1 MLQREVAERVAAAPG
16 DMSYL
21 SVFVQYHAKAR
32 VAFRVPREAF
42 EPAPKVE
49 SAVLV
54 LEPFPPDDRLD
65 AAAEEALWRVVQA
78 GFRERRKML
87 HNVLSR
93 QLPDRARAGR
103 RRARCRR
110 DRPRPAAADRR
121 GGGVDRAHRG
131 PRPHPRRP
139 MTMPATDAD
148 RRLAPVIRL
157 APAKVNLT
165 LAVLGTRADG
175 FHDLHSVMVPLD
187 LADRLS
193 VSVLPPGSPDSL
205 HVEGFDPGP
214 PAGNLV
220 LRAITV
226 ARRHAA
232 SATGTPDRLAPLAAR
247 LDKRI
252 PVAAGLAGGSSDA
265 AATVDAALEAWGVDA
280 DVEPDARRRIAAE
293 LGSDV
298 PFFLAGGPALVE
310 GRGERVTPLGWLRD
324 AGDGERRRSSRAARR
339 HARRGHL
346 DAGGVRGL
354 RRRRHGWW
362 AEPRARHRS
371 TSPTSCEPGLRV
383 VDLLA
388 RAGVLAAANDL
399 APAAAVVEPGLVP
412 FKRALLRL
420 LGRPVGLSGSGPTH
434 WALYPSIDEAATAA
448 DQVREAFAEGRVPT
462 PGGRAP
468 FVAAAR
474 IVAPRED
481 DRRQA

>member
-1 MLQREVAERVAAAPG
+1 
-16 DMSYL
+16 
-21 SVFVQYHAKAR
+21 
-32 VAFRVPREAF
+32 
-42 EPAPKVE
+42 
-49 SAVLV
+49 
-54 LEPFPPDDRLD
+54 
-65 AAAEEALWRVVQA
+65 
-78 GFRERRKML
+78 
-87 HNVLSR
+87 
-93 QLPDRARAGR
+93 
-103 RRARCRR
+103 
-110 DRPRPAAADRR
+110 
-121 GGGVDRAHRG
+121 
-131 PRPHPRRP
+131 

-165 LAVLGTRADG
+165 LAVLGTRPDG

-214 PAGNLV
+214 PKGNLV
-220 LRAITV
+220 LRAIGV

-232 SATGTPDRLAPLAAR
+232 AATGRPGALAPLAAR

-265 AATVDAALEAWGVDA
+265 AATVDAALEAWGVAA
-280 DVEPDARRRIAAE
+280 DVEPEARRRIAAE

-298 PFFLAGGPALVE
+298 PFFLADGPALVE

-324 AGDGERRRSSRAARR
+324 AGDGEAAADRPGLLVVTPDVAISTPAAFAAFDAGARAAGGA
-339 HARRGHL
+339 ARQASTHL
-346 DAGGVRGL
+346 ADEL
-354 RRRRHGWW
+354 R
-362 AEPRARHRS
+362 
-371 TSPTSCEPGLRV
+371 TGLRV

-388 RAGVLAAANDL
+388 RAGVLAAGNDL
-399 APAAAVVEPGLVP
+399 ALAAAVVEPGLVA
-412 FKRALLRL
+412 FKRSLLRL

-434 WALYPSIDEAATAA
+434 WALYPSLDEATTAA
-448 DQVREAFAEGRVPT
+448 GQVRDAFADGRIPT

-474 IVAPRED
+474 IVPPRHD
-481 DRRQA
+481 PRRQA